1 VAALRRLPLR
11 IVLLL
16 VGFALLAPWIPERP
30 PNQAAAAPIGAVASQ
45 AASCEGDEQIGF
57 APPSPH
63 VGQTLLIAVSSQRA
77 HVGVWL
83 SGPPL

>member
-1 VAALRRLPLR
+1 MAALRRLPLR